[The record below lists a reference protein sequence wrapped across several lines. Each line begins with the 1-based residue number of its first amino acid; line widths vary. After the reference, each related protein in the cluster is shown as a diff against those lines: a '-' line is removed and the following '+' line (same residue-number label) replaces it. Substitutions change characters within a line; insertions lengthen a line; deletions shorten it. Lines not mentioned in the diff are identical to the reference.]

1 MFFTYTFDSGSVI
14 FVIECSPW
22 QSVHTGDSAIP
33 ARIPF
38 PCTERSYS
46 SRMPEWHFPHSVG
59 MFCRWVAERGWSPGR
74 VMWFPWQSG
83 QTAAPRGPGFF
94 LGLPGTSCPP
104 CACTIPWVLWEYDFS
119 ASGWHVPHVTAVSFP
134 CGAFASVWHDMH
146 VPFPWTDCRN
156 SFSSTNSDRV
166 FRSGRDFSIVLSP

>member
-1 MFFTYTFDSGSVI
+1 VENRFFGKAYRVAIASFPWHAVQVLGMFFTYTFDSGSVI

-74 VMWFPWQSG
+74 IMWFPWQSG
-83 QTAAPRGPGFF
+83 QTAAPKRPDFF
-94 LGLPGTSCPP
+94 WAL
-104 CACTIPWVLWEYDFS
+104 
-119 ASGWHVPHVTAVSFP
+119 
-134 CGAFASVWHDMH
+134 
-146 VPFPWTDCRN
+146 PWT
-156 SFSSTNSDRV
+156 
-166 FRSGRDFSIVLSP
+166 LSR